1 MRFYKR
7 KRSFLSKE
15 LLPVYLENN
24 QKVRKDVTKI
34 DDYER
39 GKRPKQVSLKTCL
52 IGLRKRKQ
60 KLEQRIGMYAKH
72 IKNKTLPPII
82 FGGRKN
88 FYERMK
94 NKISNQEWKDL
105 RTRQLYSR
113 GDKSKKE
120 I

>member
-1 MRFYKR
+1 MQFYKR

-39 GKRPKQVSLKTCL
+39 GKRPKQVALETCL

-60 KLEQRIGMYAKH
+60 KLEQKLKRMQNILKIKH
-72 IKNKTLPPII
+72 YLLL
-82 FGGRKN
+82 FLVGG
-88 FYERMK
+88 
-94 NKISNQEWKDL
+94 KISM
-105 RTRQLYSR
+105 
-113 GDKSKKE
+113 KE
-120 I
+120 